1 MTAVPTSVC
10 PQAGHRS
17 GWASPR
23 WAHTVCQASH
33 TGSTTGGCPSAVR
46 LSARAAVCVG
56 WYSPD
61 ARTPRLCGLGT
72 GCSHRW
78 RKAATAKVIRCGEAL
93 RPAASSQRARGRQV
107 TRAPSQ
113 ATRRAFVSGPPRS
126 ACARDVPPRPR
137 GESAPGS
144 APGHGVFVGG
154 PKRCRRWPNCCG
166 RIGAGRAN
174 APRAPGG
181 RIAARPGAAH
191 RPSPDRARAAAAPG
205 ADSREAG
212 RRGGR
217 AARPSTAGPP
227 ARCPACPAWAA
238 TVGGAS
244 PGQWPATAG

>member
-144 APGHGVFVGG
+144 AQATGSLSEG
-154 PKRCRRWPNCCG
+154 PS
-166 RIGAGRAN
+166 GAGDGPTAAGASARAGPTRP
-174 APRAPGG
+174 APRAAGSLPVRGPPTARHQTVPVRLQHQGRTPGRPGG
-181 RIAARPGAAH
+181 E
-191 RPSPDRARAAAAPG
+191 
-205 ADSREAG
+205 EAG
-212 RRGGR
+212 RRAQVR
-217 AARPSTAGPP
+217 RV
-227 ARCPACPAWAA
+227 RQQ
-238 TVGGAS
+238 GAQRV
-244 PGQWPATAG
+244 PHGLPQ